1 MTDTTGLVV
10 VIRHFRNP
18 VYWYPLGR
26 CLQSGDDTTQFSI
39 GLVLTEVDYDF
50 VEQVSVV
57 VFNDPPGGDHL
68 FDLFVVELA
77 VFAEHIVRDLL
88 AARRFD
94 EDDERLQILFPHD
107 GNGRRVHHTNGDA
120 SARHHRSDRVD
131 RRPVQILLIFSFF
144 HKLRGLFKLFKVFFG
159 DEVIVLSVDFGV
171 FDGSTGVSD
180 WDAKEMLLLVRE
192 TVTELVPTNV
202 SRSD

>member
-1 MTDTTGLVV
+1 MTKND
-10 VIRHFRNP
+10 HFETQKCHFSAFFKISFSSLQHPSGN
-18 VYWYPLGR
+18 LLL
-26 CLQSGDDTTQFSI
+26 CLMAYSI

-144 HKLRGLFKLFKVFFG
+144 HKLRGLNTMSYIRSCLQPRG
-159 DEVIVLSVDFGV
+159 D
-171 FDGSTGVSD
+171 
-180 WDAKEMLLLVRE
+180 KKC
-192 TVTELVPTNV
+192 
-202 SRSD
+202 